1 MGMASVSSLEDII
14 GGHIWIGF
22 ILLIGGAWHILV
34 IPKTWATK
42 LLRIGEILLC
52 LGTKYMSKIGLFYG
66 TQTGKTESIA
76 EMIRDEFGAS
86 EIDMH
91 DMSQVDVSDF
101 DGYTKLII
109 ASPTWD
115 IGELQN
121 DWDIFF
127 PELDTIDFKGKTIA
141 YFGTGDQLGYSDN
154 FMDAIGIL
162 EAKISARGGKTIGY
176 WSTEG
181 YEHTES
187 KADKNGKFVG
197 LAIDEDNQP
206 ELTEERIKTWVA
218 QIKRE
223 FT

>member
-1 MGMASVSSLEDII
+1 
-14 GGHIWIGF
+14 
-22 ILLIGGAWHILV
+22 
-34 IPKTWATK
+34 
-42 LLRIGEILLC
+42 
-52 LGTKYMSKIGLFYG
+52 MSKIGLFYG

-86 EIDMH
+86 EVDLH

-115 IGELQN
+115 IGELQS
-121 DWDIFF
+121 DWDAFF
-127 PELDTIDFKGKTIA
+127 PELDSMDFKGKTVA

-154 FMDAIGIL
+154 FMDAVGIL

-187 KADKNGKFVG
+187 KAEKNNQFVG
-197 LAIDEDNQP
+197 LAIDEDNQS
-206 ELTEERIKTWVA
+206 ELTAERVKTWVA

-223 FT
+223 FA

>member
-1 MGMASVSSLEDII
+1 
-14 GGHIWIGF
+14 
-22 ILLIGGAWHILV
+22 
-34 IPKTWATK
+34 
-42 LLRIGEILLC
+42 
-52 LGTKYMSKIGLFYG
+52 MSKIGLFFG

-91 DMSQVDVSDF
+91 DMSQTDVSDF

-115 IGELQN
+115 IGELQS

-127 PELDTIDFKGKTIA
+127 PEFDSMDFKGKTVA

-154 FMDAIGIL
+154 FMDAVGIL

-176 WSTEG
+176 WSIDG

-187 KADKNGKFVG
+187 KAERNGKFVG

-206 ELTEERIKTWVA
+206 ELTEARVKTWVA
-218 QIKRE
+218 QIKLE
-223 FT
+223 FA

>member
-1 MGMASVSSLEDII
+1 
-14 GGHIWIGF
+14 
-22 ILLIGGAWHILV
+22 
-34 IPKTWATK
+34 
-42 LLRIGEILLC
+42 
-52 LGTKYMSKIGLFYG
+52 MSKIGLFYG

-86 EIDMH
+86 EIDMY
-91 DMSQVDVSDF
+91 DISQASVSDF
-101 DGYTKLII
+101 DGYNQLII

-115 IGELQN
+115 IGELQS
-121 DWDIFF
+121 DWDAFF
-127 PELDTIDFKGKTIA
+127 PEFDSMDFKGKTVA

-154 FMDAIGIL
+154 FMDAVGIL

-187 KADKNGKFVG
+187 KAEKNDQFVG
-197 LAIDEDNQP
+197 LAIDEDNQS
-206 ELTEERIKTWVA
+206 ELTEERVKIWVA

-223 FT
+223 FA

>member
-1 MGMASVSSLEDII
+1 
-14 GGHIWIGF
+14 
-22 ILLIGGAWHILV
+22 
-34 IPKTWATK
+34 
-42 LLRIGEILLC
+42 
-52 LGTKYMSKIGLFYG
+52 MSKIGLFYG

>member
-1 MGMASVSSLEDII
+1 
-14 GGHIWIGF
+14 
-22 ILLIGGAWHILV
+22 
-34 IPKTWATK
+34 
-42 LLRIGEILLC
+42 
-52 LGTKYMSKIGLFYG
+52 MSNIGLFYG

-91 DMSQVDVSDF
+91 DMSQTDVSDF

-115 IGELQN
+115 VGELQS
-121 DWDIFF
+121 DWDAFF
-127 PELDTIDFKGKTIA
+127 PELDSMDFKGKTIA
-141 YFGTGDQLGYSDN
+141 YFGTGDQMGYADN

-162 EAKISARGGKTIGY
+162 EAKISARGGKTVGH

-187 KADKNGKFVG
+187 KAERNGKFVG

-206 ELTEERIKTWVA
+206 ELTEARVKTWVA

-223 FT
+223 FA